1 MVEKLKRFDYDTLK
15 TKRFHNKGTWDEV
28 KGYLLAG
35 DVRGMYAKT
44 LSTLEELNKM
54 VDGVYVNTSSTANI
68 FPDIEVLYGMHSLF
82 CETATFGQYSAEVF
96 YEISK

>member
-1 MVEKLKRFDYDTLK
+1 
-15 TKRFHNKGTWDEV
+15 
-28 KGYLLAG
+28 
-35 DVRGMYAKT
+35 
-44 LSTLEELNKM
+44 M

-82 CETATFGQYSAEVF
+82 CETVTFGQYSAEVF